1 MEFYKGEF
9 FALSILN
16 ISLLFLPL
24 YMTPIVK
31 SDPVLL

>member
-16 ISLLFLPL
+16 ISLFFLPV